1 MSTRAISNPTSWRS
15 MPRNVWIV
23 TITSFLTDVSSEM
36 IFNLLPLF
44 LNNVLGVK
52 TNLIGVIE
60 GVAETTASLLKIVSG
75 WLSDKL
81 GQRKSLT
88 VIGYGLST
96 AAKPF
101 LYVVG
106 SWWGV
111 LAVRFSDRVGK
122 GIRTAPRDA
131 LIADSIDEHRR
142 GVAFGLHRAGDT
154 AGAALG
160 ILIALLVVW
169 ATQSNSVQLERSTF
183 RTLIL
188 ISIIPAAL
196 AVLVLAAGAHDVPV
210 TEKRPAPQLTLK
222 GLDRRF
228 RWFLL
233 AVVVFTLGNSAD
245 AFVILRAQ
253 DLGLGV
259 AGILGML
266 LTFNLVYAVLSGP
279 AGALSDRVGRR
290 RLILAG
296 WAIYGLLYLGFGLAA
311 EAWQMWALYAA
322 YGLYYGLTEGAAK
335 ALVAD
340 LVTPPQR
347 GTAYGA
353 YNAAVGVMALPA
365 SVLAGVLWQG
375 AFGWDGFG
383 SAAPFLFGAVLALA
397 AVGIFT
403 YSQTRPA
410 RLEQP
415 AA

>member
-1 MSTRAISNPTSWRS
+1 MSTPSISQPAAWRS
-15 MPRNVWIV
+15 LPRNVWIV

-44 LNNVLGVK
+44 LKNVLGVK
-52 TNLIGVIE
+52 TNIIGVIE
-60 GVAETTASLLKIVSG
+60 GIAETTASLLKIMSG

-96 AAKPF
+96 VAKPF
-101 LYVVG
+101 LYIVG

-131 LIADSIDEHRR
+131 LIADTVDEGQR
-142 GVAFGLHRAGDT
+142 GLAFGLHRAGDT

-160 ILIALLVVW
+160 ILIALIVVL
-169 ATQSNSVQLERSTF
+169 ATQSDSIQLERSTF
-183 RTLIL
+183 HTLVL

-210 TEKRPAPQLTLK
+210 TDVRAAPRLTLK
-222 GLDRRF
+222 GFDRRF

-233 AVVVFTLGNSAD
+233 AVIVFTLGNSAD

-253 DLGLGV
+253 DRGLGV

-266 LTFNLVYAVLSGP
+266 LTFNLVYSSISGP
-279 AGALSDRVGRR
+279 AGALSDRIGRR

-296 WAIYGLLYLGFGLAA
+296 WTVYGLLYLGFGLAT
-311 EAWQMWALYAA
+311 ESWHMWVLYAG
-322 YGLYYGLTEGAAK
+322 YGLYYGMTEGSAK

-340 LVTPPQR
+340 LVTPDQR
-347 GTAYGA
+347 GTAYGV
-353 YNAAVGVMALPA
+353 YNAAVGIMALPA

-375 AFGWDGFG
+375 AFGWNGFG
-383 SAAPFLFGAVLALA
+383 SAAPFLFGAVLALTA
-397 AVGIFT
+397 AAIFT
-403 YSQTRPA
+403 YSQTDRD
-410 RLEQP
+410 
-415 AA
+415 